1 MLTTH
6 TFQEETTDRSHKENF
21 NQNFSSVFSFAWKQT
36 ISSVLI
42 HTTYLWTNLLSCV
55 YELEKSSSAKTK
67 KRINLKPS
75 VWNLCTLELKFFQ
88 FSKILTS
95 PNEVLLSP
103 EIKMLSCCQNELKMT
118 YILTI
123 VNGDWNVFLETFN
136 LSKKRIVQG
145 KTVDILSAAG
155 LSAGINTH
163 KRAQEVSWWP
173 IWQCFPCYLH
183 ILQKKNENWYQ
194 REKE

>member
-1 MLTTH
+1 MSYRSDWRKEICLFQKTTQSPPEGSNGPQLYHLPFSLKEKSTKRRLVQIHYMIAVCSNGSSRFKPSVLTTH

-42 HTTYLWTNLLSCV
+42 HTNLLSCGH
-55 YELEKSSSAKTK
+55 ELENSSSAKTK

-103 EIKMLSCCQNELKMT
+103 EIKMLSCCQNEL
-118 YILTI
+118 
-123 VNGDWNVFLETFN
+123 
-136 LSKKRIVQG
+136 
-145 KTVDILSAAG
+145 
-155 LSAGINTH
+155 
-163 KRAQEVSWWP
+163 
-173 IWQCFPCYLH
+173 
-183 ILQKKNENWYQ
+183 
-194 REKE
+194 